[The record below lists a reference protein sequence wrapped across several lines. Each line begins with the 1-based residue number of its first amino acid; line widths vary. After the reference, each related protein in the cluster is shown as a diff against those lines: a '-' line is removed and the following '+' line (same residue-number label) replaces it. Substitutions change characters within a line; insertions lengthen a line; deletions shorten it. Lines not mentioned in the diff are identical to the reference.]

1 MKPLDSLLHDALDVT
16 LGEDESQAR
25 RWHERRARAPR
36 RLASWRTPA
45 RQRLLIAAYFSALT
59 LGVATAV
66 GCFFW
71 KPLAFLWIPV
81 TLVTSVCWFMMRATI
96 DGKDVAPAA
105 ALDEYENQVLHRW
118 RSLAYGLAVFLLL
131 LLAFALIALAVGQ
144 PADLTRWI
152 YSLGLLTILGYLAAV
167 SLPVVGY
174 SITFHSSD
182 SKD

>member
-45 RQRLLIAAYFSALT
+45 RQRLLIAAYFSALM

-96 DGKDVAPAA
+96 DGKDITPAA

-118 RSLAYGLAVFLLL
+118 RSLAYGVSVTLISLVGLALVFL
-131 LLAFALIALAVGQ
+131 AIGN
-144 PADLTRWI
+144 PADLSRWV
-152 YSLGLLTILGYLAAV
+152 YSLGLLTFVGGLAAV

-174 SITFHSSD
+174 SLTFHSSD
-182 SKD
+182 S